1 MIKKPGHGPTLTK
14 REKPLN
20 SSKKIVLIGPPGCGK
35 GTQASRIRETFSI
48 PHISSGNILRD
59 EVRRGTD
66 FGRQIKEFMDRGEI
80 GPVELITEVIMNYLG
95 ENCPSGFLFDGF
107 PRALYQAEK
116 LKERHNI
123 DAAILISVP
132 DEDIIKRITGRRT
145 CTACSEI
152 FHVEYNP
159 PVKPHI
165 CDRCGAPLILRD
177 DDNRETVQNRLSVYR
192 NQTMPVIEFYKK
204 EGLLR
209 EVDGAKEPA
218 AVFQDIMKLF
228 S

>member
-1 MIKKPGHGPTLTK
+1 
-14 REKPLN
+14 LN

-35 GTQASRIRETFSI
+35 GTQASRIRETFNI

-95 ENCPSGFLFDGF
+95 ENCSAGFLFDGF

-116 LKERHNI
+116 LKEQHDI

-145 CTACSEI
+145 CTACGEV
-152 FHVEYNP
+152 FHVDFNP
-159 PVKPHI
+159 PAKPHI
-165 CDRCGAPLILRD
+165 CDRCGSPLILRD

-204 EGLLR
+204 EGLLH
-209 EVDGAKEPA
+209 EVDGAKEPG
-218 AVFQDIMKLF
+218 AVFQDIMKVF
-228 S
+228 A